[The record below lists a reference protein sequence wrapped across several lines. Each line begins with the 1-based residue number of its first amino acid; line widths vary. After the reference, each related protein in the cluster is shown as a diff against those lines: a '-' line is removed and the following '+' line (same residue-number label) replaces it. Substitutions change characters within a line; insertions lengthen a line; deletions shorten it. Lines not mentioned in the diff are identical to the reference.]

1 MSQHTPA
8 VATENSFVIGNQ
20 AGASFRSDLNEA
32 LMALATNNSLATA
45 PGVTADTDAYAY
57 MWWVDTDAPAT
68 LYMRN
73 GANDG
78 WVTVGNATYPFLGL
92 APSHL
97 FRLNADLPLI
107 GSTSAQSIFGVGCS
121 LLAST
126 VYEFEMVAMLKCD
139 PNATNVSVSI
149 GFACSNAPN
158 NFHYQ
163 YIVTWDE
170 DPGST
175 IGATPDAMG
184 FLSTT
189 AATQLTV
196 SNVPYDYFNIQ
207 AKGTISV
214 NSATTFTPQ
223 VTFSSPTPV
232 FTTNAGSYIKLR
244 PIGAAGAN
252 TNVGGWS

>member
-78 WVTVGNATYPFLGL
+78 WVTVGNTTYPFLGL
-92 APSHL
+92 APSHF
-97 FRLNADLPLI
+97 FRLNSDLLLT
-107 GSTSAQSIFGVGCS
+107 GSASAQSIFGVGCS

-139 PNATNVSVSI
+139 PNATSVNVSI
-149 GFACSNAPN
+149 GFACGSAPN

-175 IGATPDAMG
+175 IGATPDGMG

-189 AATQLTV
+189 ASTQLTN
-196 SNVPYDYFNIQ
+196 SLANDYFNIQ

-214 NSATTFTPQ
+214 NAATTFTPQ
-223 VTFSSPTPV
+223 VTFSSATPV

>member
-78 WVTVGNATYPFLGL
+78 WVTVGNTTYPFLGL
-92 APSHL
+92 APSHF
-97 FRLNADLPLI
+97 FRLNSGLQLT

-126 VYEFEMVAMLKCD
+126 VYEFEMVAMLKD
-139 PNATNVSVSI
+139 VGNVTSTSVSI
-149 GFACSNAPN
+149 GFDCSNAPN
-158 NFHYQ
+158 NFHYSFVVNWTNTAPPS
-163 YIVTWDE
+163 IN
-170 DPGST
+170 
-175 IGATPDAMG
+175 APDNMG
-184 FLSTT
+184 FVSTT
-189 AATQLTV
+189 SATLLGASG
-196 SNVPYDYFNIQ
+196 SNDYFNIQ

-214 NSATTFTPQ
+214 NAATTFTPQ
-223 VTFSSPTPV
+223 VTFSSSTPV

-244 PIGAAGAN
+244 PIGAAGSN